1 MDNCIICSDNLEIEE
16 IQYLQCFH
24 KFHKSCINK
33 WIEIKPNCPLCNF
46 QTNMIITNIDEKG
59 NIIGNKEL
67 NPLYDLSYIILPN
80 NELIQPLLDNTS
92 DSDEYIEENT

>member
-1 MDNCIICSDNLEIEE
+1 
-16 IQYLQCFH
+16 
-24 KFHKSCINK
+24 
-33 WIEIKPNCPLCNF
+33 
-46 QTNMIITNIDEKG
+46 MIITNIDEKG

-80 NELIQPLLDNTS
+80 DELIQPLLDNTS